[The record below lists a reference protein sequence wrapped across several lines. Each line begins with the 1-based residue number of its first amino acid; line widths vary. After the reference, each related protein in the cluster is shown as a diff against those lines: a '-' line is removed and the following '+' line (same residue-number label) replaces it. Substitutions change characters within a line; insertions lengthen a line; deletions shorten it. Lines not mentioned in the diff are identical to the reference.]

1 MRPSLLEHTPVV
13 ILAGGL
19 GTRLKSVVSDR
30 PKALAPI
37 GARSFLEIQLE
48 ILRDQGARR
57 FVLCVGHRADQVQT
71 EFGDGAHLGI
81 HIDYSIEKELLGT
94 GGALRLAER
103 FFQPRALVLN
113 GDTYLDADYD
123 RLLRHHQTQFGA
135 LATLT
140 LARLEDARR
149 FGTVLVDS
157 KEQNVIGFREKIE
170 TGPTQGWLNAGAY
183 VIERDLL
190 NRIPVDRPVSLERE
204 VFPAAIAEGLRI
216 AALPCEQPF
225 YDIGTP
231 EDFRRFNAWYG
242 ERCHERHSTHSGRLA
257 G

>member
-1 MRPSLLEHTPVV
+1 MSSSLLAETPVV

-19 GTRLKSVVSDR
+19 GTRLQSVVSDR

-37 GARSFLEIQLE
+37 GTRSFLEIQLE

-57 FVLCVGHRADQVQT
+57 FVLCVGHRAGQVQH
-71 EFGDGAHLGI
+71 EFGNGAHLGI
-81 HIDYSIEKELLGT
+81 QIEYSIEKELLGT
-94 GGALRLAER
+94 GGALKLAER

-113 GDTYLDADYD
+113 GDTYLDADYG
-123 RLLRHHQTQFGA
+123 RLLEHHQSQTGA

-140 LARLEDARR
+140 LARLEDASRY
-149 FGTVLVDS
+149 GTVLVDS
-157 KEQNVIGFREKIE
+157 SETAVVGFREKADS
-170 TGPTQGWLNAGAY
+170 GPTHGWLNAGAY

-190 NRIPVDRPVSLERE
+190 ARIFPHKAVSLERE
-204 VFPAAIAEGLRI
+204 VFPSALQDAIRI
-216 AALPCEQPF
+216 AALPCDQPF

-231 EDFRRFNAWYG
+231 DDFRRFTAWYG
-242 ERCHERHSTHSGRLA
+242 EKRHGRQSTHSGRLA